1 MSSSFS
7 KQQQEVHLLH
17 GDLELKI
24 HEARGLPNMDSCSSL
39 LRCFCLRPRPSSTSS
54 SRSVPEGSGDTHH
67 RSHRIRQTSDPY
79 VVVVVPGE
87 KADATLART
96 HVVPNSEAPR
106 WETAVL
112 LPLAHPTSELAFK
125 VKDADPLGA
134 ELIGTATIPATDI
147 IASAENPI
155 IQSRWFPIFCD
166 GRIRPKP
173 DTVTEICISATFI
186 PAATTT
192 AAVWRSDGG
201 VPAYFPQRKGCEVR
215 LYQDAHVEPGEVEG
229 VPEVFKPGRC
239 WEDMCKAVLDA
250 RRLVYVVGWSVD
262 TKVKLRR
269 REAAGEVKKSSAAGV
284 AVEDMT
290 LGELLKYKSRDAGVR
305 VCLLLWDDRTS
316 RDIHIP
322 VLKDGVMRTH
332 DEETKKFFKDSS
344 VICVLSPRHP
354 SKKLGMFKR
363 KVTRTVYSHHQKCLL
378 VDTPASNTD
387 DSSRRRITAFLGGLD
402 LCDGR
407 YDTPSHRLFRDLH
420 TVFQGDVHNPT
431 FGRDD
436 DAANNGPRQ
445 PWHDMHCRL
454 DGPAAD
460 DVLRNLQQRWSK
472 LDKATKLWEMLGKT
486 TSYWKEGDLLN
497 LDRIPGSTSSDL
509 LIDDDG
515 GDRQDRG
522 WHAQVFRSVDSGSV
536 KGFPYSWETHK
547 LRQHHLLCKKHV
559 EVDNSIHVAYI
570 RAIRSAERFIY
581 IENQYFIGSSH
592 AWPSYPHRG
601 ASNLVPMEIALKVA
615 SKIRAGKPFAVYIL
629 IPMWPEG
636 DPRSDRAQEI
646 LYWQN
651 QTMATMY
658 KVIAREI
665 ELVGLKGASPEDY
678 LNFYCLGNRE
688 DKQVAGE
695 QPVDSSD
702 GTSAAALA
710 RRHRRFMVYVHSKGM
725 VVDDEYVIVG
735 SANIN
740 QRSLDGSRDT
750 EIAVGA
756 YQPDHTGSN
765 PRGEVFGY
773 RMSLWEEHLGK
784 GVIRPCSKLVERPEL
799 PECVKLV
806 NGIAR
811 DNWERY
817 ADNAGRAGAL
827 QGHLM
832 KYPVLVGADGSVAA
846 LPEHETFPDVGGS
859 VLGSPKNILPD
870 NVTM

>member
-1 MSSSFS
+1 MSSCSGE
-7 KQQQEVHLLH
+7 QQQVHLLH
-17 GDLELKI
+17 GDLDLKI

-39 LRCFCLRPRPSSTSS
+39 LRCFCLRPRTGTPSTSS
-54 SRSVPEGSGDTHH
+54 TSRSVPEGNGDTHH
-67 RSHRIRQTSDPY
+67 SHRIRQTSDPY

-87 KADATLART
+87 KAEATLART
-96 HVVPNSEAPR
+96 HVVRNSEAPR
-106 WETAVL
+106 WETIVL
-112 LPLAHPTSELAFK
+112 LPLAHLASELAFK
-125 VKDADPLGA
+125 VKDADPFGA
-134 ELIGTATIPATDI
+134 ELIGTASIPAADI
-147 IASAENPI
+147 VVSAEKPI
-155 IQSRWFPIFCD
+155 QFRWLPIFRD
-166 GRIRPKP
+166 GRRPKP
-173 DTVTEICISATFI
+173 DTEICISATFI
-186 PAATTT
+186 PVAAPGATT
-192 AAVWRSDGG
+192 AVWRSDGG
-201 VPAYFPQRKGCEVR
+201 VPAYFPQRKGCEVK
-215 LYQDAHVEPGEVEG
+215 LYQDAHVEPDEVKG
-229 VPEVFKPGRC
+229 VDPKVFKPGRC
-239 WEDMCKAVLDA
+239 WEDMCTAVLDA

-269 REAAGEVKKSSAAGV
+269 RKAADEVNKSAAGV
-284 AVEDMT
+284 AVEDMS
-290 LGELLKYKSRDAGVR
+290 LGELLKYKSRQPGVR

-316 RDIHIP
+316 RGIHIPGVP
-322 VLKDGVMRTH
+322 VLKDGFMRTH
-332 DEETKKFFKDSS
+332 DEETRKFFKDSS

-354 SKKLGMFKR
+354 SKKLGMFNQ

-378 VDTPASNTD
+378 VDTPASGT

-407 YDTPSHRLFRDLH
+407 YDTPSHTLFRGLH
-420 TVFQGDVHNPT
+420 SIFHGDVHNPT
-431 FGRDD
+431 FSKD
-436 DAANNGPRQ
+436 DAAKGPRQ
-445 PWHDMHCRL
+445 PWHDLHCRL

-472 LDKATKLWEMLGKT
+472 LDKATKLWEMLGKAT
-486 TSYWKEGDLLN
+486 YWREGDLLN
-497 LDRIPGSTSSDL
+497 LDRIPGSSSSDL
-509 LIDDDG
+509 LMDDDA
-515 GDRQDRG
+515 GDRQGRG

-547 LRQHHLLCKKHV
+547 LAQHHLLCKKHV

-581 IENQYFIGSSH
+581 IENQYFIGSSY

-615 SKIRAGKPFAVYIL
+615 SKIRAGEPFAVYIL

-636 DPRSDRAQEI
+636 DPSSDQAQEI

-651 QTMATMY
+651 QTMETMY

-665 ELVGLKGASPEDY
+665 EHVGLKGARRPQDY

-688 DKQVAGE
+688 DMVAGE
-695 QPVDSSD
+695 QPADRSDS
-702 GTSAAALA
+702 TSPAALA

-725 VVDDEYVIVG
+725 IVDDEYVIIG

-756 YQPDHTGSN
+756 YQPRHTGSN

-784 GVIRPCSKLVERPEL
+784 DVFRECSELVERPEL
-799 PECVKLV
+799 PKCVKRV
-806 NGIAR
+806 NDIAR

-817 ADNAGRAGAL
+817 ADNTDQAGAL
-827 QGHLM
+827 LGHLM
-832 KYPVLVGADGSVAA
+832 TYPVLIDDDGRVSA
-846 LPEHETFPDVGGS
+846 LPGHETFPDVGGS
-859 VLGSPKNILPD
+859 VLGSTNKLLPD
-870 NVTM
+870 NMTM